1 MAWVYR
7 QQMISVATA
16 LLLYWECCI
25 MNLKYD
31 SVFMEEKN
39 DLQ

>member
-16 LLLYWECCI
+16 LLLYLHSRVMWYNELEI
-25 MNLKYD
+25 
-31 SVFMEEKN
+31 
-39 DLQ
+39 

>member
-1 MAWVYR
+1 MGIQTTNDFGRNGFAF
-7 QQMISVATA
+7 
-16 LLLYWECCI
+16 CGI